1 MKYTA
6 LRLKAN
12 GRTYHPA
19 LWFPL
24 LSGRETMRMIAVI
37 SNSH

>member
-19 LWFPL
+19 LCFPL
-24 LSGRETMRMIAVI
+24 LPRGENMRMIAVI